1 MLIAIAILLSLA
13 FIVWLIRLAV
23 KKKPV
28 RAHMVMYMLSWLTGV
43 FSISYFLSMDIERI
57 AKILISIVLGAILI
71 FIAAN
76 FQKKQMG
83 GADNAQTK

>member
-1 MLIAIAILLSLA
+1 MLVAIAILLSLA

-43 FSISYFLSMDIERI
+43 FVLAF
-57 AKILISIVLGAILI
+57 LGA
-71 FIAAN
+71 AALYAGRSA
-76 FQKKQMG
+76 F
-83 GADNAQTK
+83 AALE